1 MTATP
6 QPNDPLTR
14 AADVLVRF
22 YRHLDDREYDVVADL
37 LDGEW
42 NRHGKPLITREE
54 VLEALTARSE
64 TRRIHHLL
72 TNISAQEVADGTI
85 ALTAYQLVVQHD
97 SGAFLDGPAPLEGI
111 STIRTIRAR
120 AVETP
125 EGWRIRWLKSDPPS
139 FSVGV

>member
-1 MTATP
+1 MTDPTP
-6 QPNDPLTR
+6 PTDPLTR
-14 AADVLVRF
+14 AADVLIRF
-22 YRHLDDREYDVVADL
+22 YRHLDDREYEMVADL

-42 NRHGKPLITREE
+42 NRHGKALTTREE

-97 SGAFLDGPAPLEGI
+97 SGTFLDGTAPLEGI

-120 AVETP
+120 AVETA

-139 FSVGV
+139 FAAGV